1 MKQSGSRL
9 KSFAGCLQGEDQ
21 PHKLLGCVRD
31 SNIIML
37 AFGSLFGK
45 VGGKRWFP
53 DTDVLGGIEKG
64 VTQIA

>member
-1 MKQSGSRL
+1 MRN
-9 KSFAGCLQGEDQ
+9 
-21 PHKLLGCVRD
+21 
-31 SNIIML
+31 SNVVML
-37 AFGSLFGK
+37 TFGSLLGK